1 MILFRKPKTPP
12 PPPEESPQRDIPVA
26 IPARYVLRL
35 NRVQF
40 WLGLGSSLFL
50 VLFLPAVFW
59 DSRGAE
65 GGFGGIA
72 VLFGLFLLM
81 SAGLLAQYFLAS
93 ITVDR
98 EGFSLH
104 WWPRRRRE
112 VSFAH
117 IAWVQAKKSDLIFR
131 NEAGKKLFAVNVNL
145 RGSVTL
151 LEDPADRDLPLSD
164 RKSPPPDRPRQ
175 APDRLGSITL
185 PDPGQVPETFTVR
198 YAGNAL
204 PALLMF
210 LVLMAGAV
218 WLFFL
223 SGPAIV
229 SAGLFVLY
237 PIAALILYFLWV
249 LVRNRRVLLE
259 VSPGRLRYRS
269 WRGEVSELS
278 LSQLA
283 PAEVEAT
290 PTAFGTALGL
300 VLRRRD
306 GSLFCRISDG
316 MENSQLLALFLADSG
331 LAFTYPPA

>member
-1 MILFRKPKTPP
+1 MLFRKSKAPSPP
-12 PPPEESPQRDIPVA
+12 PANPPQRDIPVA

-35 NRVQF
+35 DHAQF
-40 WLGLGSSLFL
+40 WLGLGLSLFL
-50 VLFLPAVFW
+50 VLVLPAVFW
-59 DSRGAE
+59 DSRDAE
-65 GGFGGIA
+65 GEFWGVA
-72 VLFGLFLLM
+72 ALLGLILLM

-98 EGFSLH
+98 EGLSLH

-112 VSFAH
+112 ASFGD

-131 NEAGKKLFAVNVNL
+131 NEAGKKLFTVNINL

-151 LEDPADRDLPLSD
+151 LEDLADRDLPLSD
-164 RKSPPPDRPRQ
+164 KKSPPPAQSRQ
-175 APDRLGSITL
+175 VPDRLGSITL

-204 PALLMF
+204 PGLLMF
-210 LVLMAGAV
+210 LVLLAGAV

-223 SGPAIV
+223 DGPMVV

-259 VSPGRLRYRS
+259 VSPCRLRYRS
-269 WRGEVSELS
+269 WRGEVTELS

-290 PTAFGTALGL
+290 PTVFGTALTL

-306 GSLFCRISDG
+306 GSLFCRIPDG

-331 LAFTYPPA
+331 LSFTYPPA

>member
-1 MILFRKPKTPP
+1 MLFRKPKTPP
-12 PPPEESPQRDIPVA
+12 PPQEALPQRDIPVA

-35 NRVQF
+35 DHAQF
-40 WLGLGSSLFL
+40 WLGLGSSLFF
-50 VLFLPAVFW
+50 VLFLPAVLW
-59 DSRGAE
+59 DSRDAE
-65 GGFGGIA
+65 GEFWGIA
-72 VLFGLFLLM
+72 ALFGLFLLM

-98 EGFSLH
+98 EGLSLH

-131 NEAGKKLFAVNVNL
+131 SEAGKKLLTVNINL

-151 LEDPADRDLPLSD
+151 LEDLADRDLPLSD
-164 RKSPPPDRPRQ
+164 KKFPPPAQPRQ
-175 APDRLGSITL
+175 APDRMGSITL
-185 PDPGQVPETFTVR
+185 PDPGQVPERFAVR
-198 YAGNAL
+198 HAGNAL
-204 PALLMF
+204 PGLLMF
-210 LVLMAGAV
+210 LALMAGAI

-223 SGPAIV
+223 SDPAIV

-237 PIAALILYFLWV
+237 PIAAIILYFLWV

-283 PAEVEAT
+283 PVEVEASL
-290 PTAFGTALGL
+290 TAFGTALGL

-306 GSLFCRISDG
+306 GSLFCRITGS

-331 LAFTYPPA
+331 LPFTYPPA

>member
-1 MILFRKPKTPP
+1 MLFRKSKTPP
-12 PPPEESPQRDIPVA
+12 PPLEEPPQRDIPVA

-35 NRVQF
+35 NRAQF
-40 WLGLGSSLFL
+40 WLGLGLSLFL
-50 VLFLPAVFW
+50 VLFLPAILC
-59 DSRGAE
+59 DHRGTE
-65 GGFGGIA
+65 GGVGGIA
-72 VLFGLFLLM
+72 ALFGLFLLM

-98 EGFSLH
+98 EGFFLH
-104 WWPRRRRE
+104 WWPRRRWE

-131 NEAGKKLFAVNVNL
+131 NEAGKKLFTVNINL
-145 RGSVTL
+145 RGSITL
-151 LEDPADRDLPLSD
+151 LEDLADRDLPLSD
-164 RKSPPPDRPRQ
+164 KKAPPPAQPQ
-175 APDRLGSITL
+175 QTPDRMGSITL

-223 SGPAIV
+223 SAPVIV

-259 VSPGRLRYRS
+259 VSPGCLRYRS
-269 WRGEVSELS
+269 WRGEVTELS

-283 PAEVEAT
+283 PVEVEAT
-290 PTAFGTALGL
+290 PTAFGTALTL

-306 GSLFCRISDG
+306 GSLFCRIPDG

>member
-1 MILFRKPKTPP
+1 MFKLFRKSKASS
-12 PPPEESPQRDIPVA
+12 PPPEEPPQRDIPVA
-26 IPARYVLRL
+26 IPARYVLRP
-35 NRVQF
+35 NRSEF
-40 WLGLGSSLFL
+40 WWFLGLSLLFL
-50 VLFLPAVFW
+50 LLLPAVLW
-59 DSRGAE
+59 DSHGEDWGVA
-65 GGFGGIA
+65 A
-72 VLFGLFLLM
+72 LLGLFLLVFIGM
-81 SAGLLAQYFLAS
+81 LTQYFLAS

-98 EGFSLH
+98 EGFSLA
-104 WWPRRRRE
+104 WWPRQRRE
-112 VSFAH
+112 VSFGD

-131 NEAGKKLFAVNVNL
+131 NEAGKKLFTVNVNL

-151 LEDPADRDLPLSD
+151 LEDLADRDLPLSD
-164 RKSPPPDRPRQ
+164 RRTRPPAQPRQ
-175 APDRLGSITL
+175 APDRMGSITL
-185 PDPGQVPETFTVR
+185 PDPGQVPEAFTVR
-198 YAGNAL
+198 YTGNAL

-223 SGPAIV
+223 DGPMVV

-237 PIAALILYFLWV
+237 LIVALILYFLWV

-269 WRGEVSELS
+269 WRGEVTELS

-290 PTAFGTALGL
+290 PTAFGTALTL

-306 GSLFCRISDG
+306 GSLFCRVTDG

-331 LAFTYPPA
+331 LPFTYPPA